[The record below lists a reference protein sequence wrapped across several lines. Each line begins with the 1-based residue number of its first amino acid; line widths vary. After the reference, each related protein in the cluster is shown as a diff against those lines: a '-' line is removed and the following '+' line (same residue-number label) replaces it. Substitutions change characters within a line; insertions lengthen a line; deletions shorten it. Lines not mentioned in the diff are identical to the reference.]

1 MSGELFRGRR
11 IRILTIVDDSTRE
24 SLAIDASQRFRGE
37 DVVDIFDRI
46 IRERGGPKAIRVNNG
61 PEFMCKALDHW
72 AYWNRVELDFSRPGK
87 PTDNAFIEAFN
98 GKLRAECFD
107 ENWFLSLRDARDKLK
122 AWRRD

>member
-46 IRERGGPKAIRVNNG
+46 IRERGGPKAIRVSNG
-61 PEFMCKALDHW
+61 PEFMSKALDHW